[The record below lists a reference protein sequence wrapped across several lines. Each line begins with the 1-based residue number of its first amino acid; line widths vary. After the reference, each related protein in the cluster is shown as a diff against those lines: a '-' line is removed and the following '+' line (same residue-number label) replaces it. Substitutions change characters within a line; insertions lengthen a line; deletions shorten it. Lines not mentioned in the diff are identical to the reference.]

1 MVDAEQRNLIEHMK
15 TWVIQ
20 AGQRIEKARD
30 SGISYREKT
39 SLRDLVTPIE
49 LEIENFYRVAIKK
62 VYPTHK
68 ILGEEKQGEQAKSL
82 QGSVW
87 IMDPID
93 GTLNYIKQADNYV
106 TMLSYFKNGVGQVGM
121 IYEVS
126 AKKLLIAIKG
136 KGVFVNGHFI
146 KPIGKQTCL
155 AQSLMSVEA
164 LDLNDALSLYEFSQK
179 SLGLRITGCAGLDA
193 WQFALGQTGLYLN
206 HLFPWDNAVSVIMAD
221 LLGFKVTNF
230 KGESLNLLDREYVV
244 MAYPKIHEEFL
255 TYVKEKFED

>member
-1 MVDAEQRNLIEHMK
+1 
-15 TWVIQ
+15 
-20 AGQRIEKARD
+20 
-30 SGISYREKT
+30 
-39 SLRDLVTPIE
+39 
-49 LEIENFYRVAIKK
+49 
-62 VYPTHK
+62 
-68 ILGEEKQGEQAKSL
+68 
-82 QGSVW
+82 
-87 IMDPID
+87 
-93 GTLNYIKQADNYV
+93 
-106 TMLSYFKNGVGQVGM
+106 
-121 IYEVS
+121 
-126 AKKLLIAIKG
+126 
-136 KGVFVNGHFI
+136 
-146 KPIGKQTCL
+146 
-155 AQSLMSVEA
+155 MSVEA